1 MSLAQVERAHHNNV
15 FPGSGSTLADT
26 RIPLTVLTGFLG
38 SGKTTLLNRLVRDPV
53 YAEAAVIINEFGD
66 VGVDH
71 HLVRGAEGRIALV
84 EGGCICC
91 TASGGVADA
100 LRDLFMAAL
109 RRQVKPFRQVLVE
122 ATGLAGPAP
131 LLFTLRLDPFLAERY
146 VYRGAIAVV
155 DAQHLPQQLRAQPE
169 VVQQVALADVVAI
182 SKADLCA
189 PGQVDA
195 VREAVLSINPGA
207 LVSILRPGTLDA
219 ALLDVRRADRG
230 GAGSGAAGAQAAR
243 WLGAFSRVKGVPH
256 AGVSHAVLDMSRPIS
271 RPAFLAGMDAVQARH
286 GEALLR
292 VKGLVRFAGEAGL
305 YAVHG
310 VHRQRYPLEHLAED
324 GLADVGSRLVFI
336 ARGAQA
342 QDMLADAACALGQ
355 DG

>member
-1 MSLAQVERAHHNNV
+1 M
-15 FPGSGSTLADT
+15 
-26 RIPLTVLTGFLG
+26 LTGFLG

-53 YAEAAVIINEFGD
+53 YADAAVIINEFGD
-66 VGVDH
+66 IGVDH
-71 HLVRGAEGRIALV
+71 HLVRGAEGRIALI

-109 RRQVKPFRQVLVE
+109 RRQVKPFKHVLVE

-131 LLFTLRLDPFLAERY
+131 LLFTLRHDPFLAERY

-155 DAQHLPQQLRAQPE
+155 DAQHLPQQLQAQPE
-169 VVQQVALADVVAI
+169 AVQQIALADVVAI

-189 PGQVDA
+189 PERVEA
-195 VREAVLSINPGA
+195 VREAVLAINPGA
-207 LVSILRPGTLDA
+207 LVSLLQPGALDA
-219 ALLDVRRADRG
+219 GLLDVQRAGRG
-230 GAGSGAAGAQAAR
+230 GAGQGIAGGQAAR
-243 WLGAFSRVKGVPH
+243 WLGAFSRVKGMPH
-256 AGVSHAVLDMSRPIS
+256 AGVSHAVLDLSRPIS

-292 VKGLVRFAGEAGL
+292 VKGLVRFAGEAGM

-310 VHRQRYPLEHLAED
+310 VHRQLYPLEPLAQDELAET
-324 GLADVGSRLVFI
+324 GSRLVFI
-336 ARGAQA
+336 TRVARVR
-342 QDMLADAACALGQ
+342 DLLADAACALGQ
-355 DG
+355 DA